1 MVAWRRGVGEGP
13 KGIDF
18 KEAEGTFGDDR
29 YVLSLDGGD
38 AFTEGRHMSNIKVH
52 TKKIIKI
59 PRLRNLLMQSS
70 VQDTVQGVKT

>member
-1 MVAWRRGVGEGP
+1 MGRGQ
-13 KGIDF
+13 
-18 KEAEGTFGDDR
+18 KESISKRQKETLGDDR

-38 AFTEGRHMSNIKVH
+38 GFTEGMHMPNIKVH

-70 VQDTVQGVKT
+70 VQDAVQGVKT